1 MCIFSQTD
9 YLQKKRKLK
18 ILCLPSKNFKSFSS
32 TKLDTYLHLLILH
45 FYDWL
50 ISFWR
55 WLELITNCLFWTGF
69 SDPYCLLTIMED
81 EEESR
86 TRQSRAKPLKSV
98 VKDAVSHDKI
108 YQTDIKKQT
117 LNPIWNQTFILWV
130 TILDNF
136 CWSRLKRPHYLLLF
150 LFLSENLDILQVPAS
165 TLRCGEKNRNLHFV
179 CFKVN

>member
-1 MCIFSQTD
+1 MPSFYEFLVILLYQTWFIFAFTEFTF
-9 YLQKKRKLK
+9 LWLVNLFLEMTWVNQKL
-18 ILCLPSKNFKSFSS
+18 
-32 TKLDTYLHLLILH
+32 
-45 FYDWL
+45 
-50 ISFWR
+50 
-55 WLELITNCLFWTGF
+55 LFWTGF

-130 TILDNF
+130 TILDHF

-165 TLRCGEKNRNLHFV
+165 TLRCGEKSRNLHFA